1 MKTRNTTV
9 KNIEVRNG
17 VGYFDIDCGRFGQM
31 WFEFRHDWIIKE
43 GEVDGV
49 NVRIGKYDMY
59 SNDEEKLIS
68 SKHLNKRNTKL
79 ICEYIESVLLDDP
92 YDYEYIDILEDEE
105 EERLYWQELARDD
118 NYFLNM

>member
-1 MKTRNTTV
+1 MKTRNTKIT
-9 KNIEVRNG
+9 NIEVTHG
-17 VGYFDIDCGRFGQM
+17 IGYFDIECGRFGKM
-31 WFEFRHDWIIKE
+31 WFEFRHDWIVKE

-49 NVRIGKYDMY
+49 NVKIGKYDLY

-79 ICEYIESVLLDDP
+79 ICEYIESVLYDNP
-92 YDYEYIDILEDEE
+92 YDYEYIDIFDDEE

-118 NYFLNM
+118 NYYLNI